1 MLTLFQ
7 FPAPPTIVNMS
18 PFCMKTEAA
27 IRMMGLPYEIEHIRD
42 FEDAPRRQ
50 VPYIVDDGEK
60 VGDSRLIIAHLQDK
74 HGIDL
79 DSGLSAAERATG
91 HAVQTMLEE
100 HVAFAGV
107 YVRWADDDNWAKAK
121 ALFFGAIPE
130 PARNQVAEDARAQQ
144 LAKLHHQALGRHAR
158 DGVYRLAGA
167 NVDAAAALLGEKP
180 YMFGDRPT
188 LTDAVVFAFVAN
200 LVVPP
205 FESPLRDRTLRHH
218 NLVDHV
224 TRMHERFFPERQA
237 IAA

>member
-18 PFCMKTEAA
+18 PFCMKTETA
-27 IRMMGLPYEIEHIRD
+27 IRMMGLPYEVEHIRD

-60 VGDSRLIIAHLQDK
+60 VGDSRLIVAHLQDR

-91 HAVQTMLEE
+91 HAVQTMLED
-100 HVAFAGV
+100 HVAFANV
-107 YVRWADDDNWAKAK
+107 FVRWAEDANWARARP
-121 ALFFGAIPE
+121 LFFGAIPE
-130 PARNQVAEDARAQQ
+130 PAQTQVAEDARAQQ

-158 DGVYRLAGA
+158 DDVYHLAGA
-167 NVDAAAALLGEKP
+167 SIDAVAALLDSKP
-180 YMFGDRPT
+180 YIFGERPT

-218 NLVDHV
+218 NLMDHK
-224 TRMHERFFPERQA
+224 TRMDQRFFPERQVM
-237 IAA
+237 AA